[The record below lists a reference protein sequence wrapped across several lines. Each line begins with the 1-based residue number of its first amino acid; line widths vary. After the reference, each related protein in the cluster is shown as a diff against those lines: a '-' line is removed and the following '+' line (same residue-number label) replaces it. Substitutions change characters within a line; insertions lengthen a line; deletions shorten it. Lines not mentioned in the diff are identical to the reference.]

1 MSNKDKS
8 FLTYFLIIIAACG
21 YFVDIYDLI
30 LFNVV
35 KKDSLEA
42 ILQGATPEVI
52 KSTGITLFNW
62 QMGGMLVGGLL
73 WGILGDKRGRL
84 SVLFGSILLYSIA
97 NILNA
102 FATSLPF
109 YVVVRLAAGIGLAGE
124 LGAGVTL
131 VSETMSKENRGYGT
145 MIIVSFGALGA
156 VAAALVGAQGQ
167 IIGNW
172 LGGLFHTSFANWQ
185 VAYIMGGV
193 LGLLLLMLRVGA
205 MESGMYK
212 SMQQSDVKRGDI
224 TLLFTSMARFSK
236 YIKCILVG
244 LPIWFIVG
252 LIIAN
257 SESIWA
263 KELGVQGK
271 VVNGNAV
278 MYSYFGLC
286 FGDIISGVMSQV
298 LRSRRKVV
306 MFYLCIC
313 MACIVYFFFFAH
325 GITPL
330 AYYILAFALGA
341 ATGFWALFITVAAE
355 QFGTNIRS
363 TVANTTPN
371 FVRGSVPLITLL
383 FQLLVSFSISSILSA
398 FMVGVICL
406 SLSFWA
412 IYNMPETFGKDLD
425 YLEGVPV

>member
-1 MSNKDKS
+1 MSDKDKS
-8 FLTYFLIIIAACG
+8 FLTYFLIVIAACG

-42 ILQGATPEVI
+42 ILKGASPEVI

-62 QMGGMLVGGLL
+62 QMTGMLIGGLL

-102 FATSLPF
+102 FVTTLPL
-109 YVVVRLAAGIGLAGE
+109 YVLVRIAAGIGLAGE

-167 IIGNW
+167 VIGNW
-172 LGGLFHTSFANWQ
+172 LGGLLHTTFANWQ

-212 SMQQSDVKRGDI
+212 K
-224 TLLFTSMARFSK
+224 A
-236 YIKCILVG
+236 
-244 LPIWFIVG
+244 
-252 LIIAN
+252 
-257 SESIWA
+257 
-263 KELGVQGK
+263 
-271 VVNGNAV
+271 
-278 MYSYFGLC
+278 
-286 FGDIISGVMSQV
+286 
-298 LRSRRKVV
+298 
-306 MFYLCIC
+306 
-313 MACIVYFFFFAH
+313 
-325 GITPL
+325 
-330 AYYILAFALGA
+330 
-341 ATGFWALFITVAAE
+341 
-355 QFGTNIRS
+355 
-363 TVANTTPN
+363 
-371 FVRGSVPLITLL
+371 
-383 FQLLVSFSISSILSA
+383 FSIA
-398 FMVGVICL
+398 
-406 SLSFWA
+406 
-412 IYNMPETFGKDLD
+412 T
-425 YLEGVPV
+425 